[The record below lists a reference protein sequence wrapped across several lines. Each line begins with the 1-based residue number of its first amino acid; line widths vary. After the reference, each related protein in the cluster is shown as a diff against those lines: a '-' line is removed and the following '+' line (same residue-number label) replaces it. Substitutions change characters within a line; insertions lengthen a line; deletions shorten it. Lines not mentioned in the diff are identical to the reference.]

1 MTSRIIES
9 TKKNKELASIKKSE
23 VTAGKNRPLKYKSLG
38 GIEQSRDLTQL
49 TPPYDLKTLRSIGES
64 SSILKQCIDAY
75 AHNVTGFGIGV
86 RYKSENNEETDE
98 MKAEWTNQEK
108 LMKELNFERP
118 VKEVI
123 EEVIHHVEECGNGYF
138 EVIRNGKNEVVG
150 LDSIKP
156 EHMTATKLN
165 AVTFPDGL
173 VRKFRYYVFRDSLE
187 DSGRKGNGIWF
198 KTYGD
203 PTPLNTDGSI
213 SKEGEGTSTEV
224 IHMKIG
230 DFSDPYGVPRYV
242 GTLIKILGAR
252 KADELNYNYF
262 VNGRHMPLAIL
273 LENAQLTKQSE
284 DTLASYADSISGENS
299 QHKFL
304 VLESEKLDS
313 SEDMFNEN
321 KEKTG
326 IKLEKL
332 SDILQKDA
340 LFLEYDARTTE
351 SVLSS
356 FRLPPIYVG
365 MSSDYNRATVET
377 AKELTEEQVFQPRR
391 EGYEWR
397 LNDLFSE
404 YEFKHV
410 ELYLKSPNLSNMEDI
425 KNILDPAIAAG
436 AVAPNDLRDLLS
448 KVLNKPLESFE
459 GDQFNLPNISSSKDS
474 SSSDMSNLL
483 GGIDNSEIEAGEIT
497 PDGKTVQQVSLN
509 GAQITSLVNIVQSV
523 AAGTLPYNSAL
534 EMIVAAFPFDEIKAA
549 AILDKSGAQPSIV
562 KAYGDNSDSEMAGMF
577 RRMIRKFKG

>member
-1 MTSRIIES
+1 MTSKVIES
-9 TKKNKELASIKKSE
+9 TKKNKELASVKKSE

-86 RYKSENNEETDE
+86 RYKSENNEETAE
-98 MKAEWTNQEK
+98 MKAELAIQEK

-165 AVTFPDGL
+165 AVTLPGGL
-173 VRKFRYYVFRDSLE
+173 VRKFRYYLFRDSLE
-187 DSGRKGNGIWF
+187 DSGRKANGVWF

-203 PTPLNTDGSI
+203 PTPLNTNGSI

-262 VNGRHMPLAIL
+262 MNGRHTPLAIV
-273 LENAQLTKQSE
+273 LENAQLTAESE
-284 DTLASYADSISGENS
+284 QTLQGYADGLSGENS

-304 VLESEKLDS
+304 LLEAEKVASDD
-313 SEDMFNEN
+313 DMFNEG
-321 KEKTG
+321 KDKPALK
-326 IKLEKL
+326 IEKL
-332 SDILQKDA
+332 ADILQKDA
-340 LFLEYDARTTE
+340 LFLEYDQRTTE
-351 SVLSS
+351 AVLSS

-365 MSSDYNRATVET
+365 MSKDYNRATVET

-397 LNDLFSE
+397 LNDLFTE

-425 KNILDPAIAAG
+425 KSILEPAIAAN

-448 KVLNKPLESFE
+448 KILNKPLALFK
-459 GDQFNLPNISSSKDS
+459 GDKYNFPIGSARN
-474 SSSDMSNLL
+474 
-483 GGIDNSEIEAGEIT
+483 
-497 PDGKTVQQVSLN
+497 
-509 GAQITSLVNIVQSV
+509 QSTEL
-523 AAGTLPYNSAL
+523 TL
-534 EMIVAAFPFDEIKAA
+534 E
-549 AILDKSGAQPSIV
+549 